1 MSSETSTTSPR
12 VLDARCGRCGYNV
25 TGLDSL
31 TCPECGGDLRHV
43 GIVNADEQRKLGR
56 GLLFGASIVYT
67 GVLALVGGL
76 LAFTVEQ
83 SLPVERTYSNTMTL
97 KSYAVQG
104 REYLLDASIRAWQE
118 DLPLMQVTMTLHPGQ
133 WMATQSLRYFPDTN
147 RCSVADPAG
156 TYSATKQPFTLE
168 ALLVFLR
175 GAGVDDRADPT
186 AIDEA
191 KIVYEQIRAQSRIPR
206 MMNSPGRTT
215 GGLTSNNKPLAVNA
229 STVASADTPRFA
241 TPMIVLLLIAAWLA
255 GLRAMWRY
263 SRPRRGGAAIDR
275 S

>member
-1 MSSETSTTSPR
+1 MTSEASTTSPQ

-31 TCPECGGDLRHV
+31 TCPECGGDLRRG

-56 GLLFGASIVYT
+56 GLLIGASIIYT
-67 GVLALVGGL
+67 AVLALVGGM
-76 LAFTVEQ
+76 LAFTIEQ
-83 SLPVERTYSNTMTL
+83 SLPVERTYSNAMTL
-97 KSYAVQG
+97 KSYAATG
-104 REYLLDASIRAWQE
+104 REYLLDANYRTWQE
-118 DLPLMQVTMTLHPGQ
+118 DLPPMQVTMTLHPAQGI
-133 WMATQSLRYFPDTN
+133 ATQWLRYFPDTN
-147 RCSVADPAG
+147 TCSVAGPGGAFG
-156 TYSATKQPFTLE
+156 STKQPFTLE

-175 GAGVDDRADPT
+175 GAGVDDHADPT
-186 AIDEA
+186 VVDEA
-191 KIVYEQIRAQSRIPR
+191 RIVYEQIRAQSRITH
-206 MMNSPGRTT
+206 MMNYPGRTT
-215 GGLTSNNKPLAVNA
+215 GGLTSNNKPLAINA

-241 TPMIVLLLIAAWLA
+241 TPAIVLLLIAAWLA